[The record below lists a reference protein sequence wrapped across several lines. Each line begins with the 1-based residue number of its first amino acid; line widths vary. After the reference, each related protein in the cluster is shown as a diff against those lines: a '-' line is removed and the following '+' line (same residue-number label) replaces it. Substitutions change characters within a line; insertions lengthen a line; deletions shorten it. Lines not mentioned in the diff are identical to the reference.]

1 MRYSVRHLTRYAY
14 GAPVDLGYHLLR
26 LVPPTTESPA
36 RRQRLVEHAIA
47 IVPEPDGLAGFA
59 DHFGNRVRHVAI
71 EKRHEAFAAELHAVV
86 EVEAEALAGKGPA
99 WNEIAAEMRDDG
111 FPEETAVAEFAF
123 ASPLA
128 GDDPDAHAFAAESL
142 AAGRPVI
149 EAVAD
154 LTQRI
159 NQAFD
164 YVPGAT
170 TVTTPVAEVMQTK
183 RGVCQDFA
191 HVMIAGLRG
200 HGLAARYV
208 SGYIRTTPPPG
219 AEARRGADAS
229 HAWVSVWCG
238 APDSGNGLG
247 WVEFDPTNDLIVG
260 EEHIVL
266 AYGRDFSDVSPLRGV
281 ILGGGAHAVD
291 VAVTVT
297 PCGPAAQAA
306 D

>member
-1 MRYSVRHLTRYAY
+1 MRYSVKHLTRYAY

-26 LVPPTTESPA
+26 LVPPTTEAPQ

-47 IVPEPDGLAGFA
+47 IVPEPVSLAGFA
-59 DHFGNRVRHVAI
+59 DHFGNQVRHVAI
-71 EKRHEAFAAELHAVV
+71 EKRHESFSAELDAVV
-86 EVEAEALAGKGPA
+86 EVEAGALAGQGPA
-99 WNEIAAEMRDDG
+99 WDAIADAIRDDG
-111 FPEETAVAEFAF
+111 FPAETAVAEFAF

-128 GDDPDAHAFAAESL
+128 GDDPAAREFAAESF
-142 AAGRPVI
+142 AAERPVA

-154 LTQRI
+154 LTRRI
-159 NQAFD
+159 NRAFG

-191 HVMIAGLRG
+191 HVMIAGLRA
-200 HGLAARYV
+200 HGLPARYV

-238 APDSGNGLG
+238 AELG
-247 WVEFDPTNDLIVG
+247 WVEFDPTNDLLVG

-297 PCGPAAQAA
+297 PCGADAQPAA
-306 D
+306 